1 MEKKVIFLKFLAG
14 FVAAVLLGGIAF
26 ALIYKAKIEGEG
38 FETPEDAFMAYLTA
52 LQKTDREAI
61 FETFAIESLVEKMN
75 WDYGIK
81 AGVYS
86 LQNGSLYTDIEGE
99 FTEELLLEMRIGQV
113 NRLLE
118 HMFYELSGTLLYGA
132 GYEKVEDAD
141 AFIKEHFPEGM
152 MENKLKDIQ
161 IKAVQ
166 DASEYPEYPWHAFYE
181 ENREDEILASGAEDY
196 RIVIAELVVDGNE
209 CYLLMDCV
217 KYDGR
222 WYNAWLGASAFGM
235 GFIY

>member
-1 MEKKVIFLKFLAG
+1 MEKRGFFLKFLAG

-26 ALIYKAKIEGEG
+26 ALIYKAPTEKIEGEG

-61 FETFAIESLVEKMN
+61 FETFAIESLVEKSS

-81 AGVYS
+81 SGVYS

-99 FTEELLLEMRIGQV
+99 FTEELLLEMRKGQV

-141 AFIKEHFPEGM
+141 AFIEEHFPDGM
-152 MENKLKDIQ
+152 MENKLKER
-161 IKAVQ
+161 IKFV
-166 DASEYPEYPWHAFYE
+166 
-181 ENREDEILASGAEDY
+181 N
-196 RIVIAELVVDGNE
+196 
-209 CYLLMDCV
+209 
-217 KYDGR
+217 
-222 WYNAWLGASAFGM
+222 
-235 GFIY
+235 